1 MQQKSDNYVEG
12 NGIGPPSGYNN
23 VDHQLQNQRK
33 FMNRLRLLLNQFI
46 FFSCA
51 KTDYIHDQ
59 ARFSHFSSVSSNNH
73 RYISSGAGGQTTLA
87 SAERYNHLA
96 NDTGIDGMSSNIL
109 SHGGI
114 LPPETTLAGAGIDI
128 FGFTS
133 GSPLPPPSP
142 APPTTHNTQYSLLG
156 GTTPST
162 VILIIYE
169 IYFKRQI
176 LLDAN

>member
-1 MQQKSDNYVEG
+1 MD
-12 NGIGPPSGYNN
+12 
-23 VDHQLQNQRK
+23 
-33 FMNRLRLLLNQFI
+33 F
-46 FFSCA
+46 
-51 KTDYIHDQ
+51 IHDQ
-59 ARFSHFSSVSSNNH
+59 NRFSHVSSVSSNNH

-87 SAERYNHLA
+87 SAERYNHLS

-114 LPPETTLAGAGIDI
+114 LPPETTIAGAGIDI

-162 VILIIYE
+162 VEQIA
-169 IYFKRQI
+169 RQI
-176 LLDAN
+176 II

>member
-1 MQQKSDNYVEG
+1 M
-12 NGIGPPSGYNN
+12 
-23 VDHQLQNQRK
+23 
-33 FMNRLRLLLNQFI
+33 
-46 FFSCA
+46 
-51 KTDYIHDQ
+51 DYIHDQ
-59 ARFSHFSSVSSNNH
+59 PRFSHFSSVSSNNH

-87 SAERYNHLA
+87 SAETYNHLA

-162 VILIIYE
+162 VILIIDE
-169 IYFKRQI
+169 IYFQTIK
-176 LLDAN
+176 LKYC